1 MLEKIPSVVGQA
13 LRSIRPG
20 LTKLTYAA
28 VDAPET
34 IALRSEAF
42 ADGASL
48 PPRCTADGSGAS
60 PAIFFSQIPPSAT
73 SLVLIVE
80 DADSPTPAP
89 LCHALA
95 WNISA
100 STSGLNEA
108 ALGPPTSMADGN
120 GVRLGKNSF
129 LSDGWLPPDPPT
141 GHGPHRYCFQVF
153 ALDVAPDLEPGAGRG
168 AVVAALRGHV
178 LAKGLL
184 VGTYERA

>member
-1 MLEKIPSVVGQA
+1 MLEKIPSLVGQA

-20 LTKLTYAA
+20 LTKLSYAA
-28 VDAPET
+28 VEAPET
-34 IALRSEAF
+34 IALHSEAF
-42 ADGASL
+42 VDGGPL
-48 PPRCTADGSGAS
+48 PPRFTADGSGAS
-60 PAIFFSQIPPSAT
+60 PPMAFGQIPPPAT
-73 SLVLIVE
+73 SLVLVVE
-80 DADSPTPAP
+80 DADSPTPTP

-100 STSGLNEA
+100 STSGLSEA
-108 ALGPPTSMADGN
+108 ALGPPVSVAAGD

-129 LSDGWLPPDPPT
+129 LSNGWLPPDPPT
-141 GHGPHRYCFQVF
+141 GHGLHRYCFQVF

-178 LAKGLL
+178 MAKGLL